1 MKTNEEIIALF
12 LRMEREMSSEQNIA
26 LMKIWPFLRMD
37 IFRTIQSMERG
48 IPYTTCYKRHPMMV
62 ENDEEVENIYLNNIK
77 KCDILIV
84 DIDSQYVHDKETDS
98 FESRVSTGVECLH
111 EYRIEKVTICYH
123 NRYIKTRIPLL
134 RPTKEI
140 FPDNSLINMISDKIC
155 VYFNDKIG
163 KDIMD
168 CLGYLL
174 SYVEGW
180 KQKENYF
187 CRILKAASPRIL
199 MLTSGYEIS
208 EMVFVRAAKALGIRT
223 VELQHGV
230 INSRHMGYRMPEGI
244 EMEYASELLFAYY
257 PIEDGFI
264 HNRYKP
270 NQIYPVGSYQLEKN
284 LKCRGR
290 LVQNNKVLLVLT
302 INDTFLLRFAEKLW
316 RKCGG
321 YLEIVCRLHPEE
333 NRNSLSLKRLMEVA
347 DKSLVFEFPENK
359 NIYDSIMDAEWIVGT
374 NTTVLYE
381 ASAFDKKCIEIK
393 EPQEKLT
400 GDFTSVTNV
409 DELISLIK
417 QGDNAKIRRDKFYIF
432 NSEQNLRY
440 AISDILND

>member
-1 MKTNEEIIALF
+1 MKTNEEIITIF
-12 LRMEREMSSEQNIA
+12 LRMEQEMILEQNIA

-37 IFRTIQSMERG
+37 IFRTIQSMERE
-48 IPYTTCYKRHPMMV
+48 IPYTTCYKRHPMMA
-62 ENDEEVENIYLNNIK
+62 EDDEESKNIYLKNIK

-84 DIDSQYVHDKETDS
+84 DIDSQYVYDKETDS
-98 FESRVSTGVECLH
+98 FESRVSTGIECLR

-140 FPDNSLINMISDKIC
+140 FTDNSLINMISDKISEH
-155 VYFNDKIG
+155 FNDKIG
-163 KDIMD
+163 KEIMD
-168 CLGYLL
+168 YLEYLL

-180 KQKENYF
+180 KQQENYF
-187 CRILKAASPRIL
+187 CQILKAASPRIL

-208 EMVFVRAAKALGIRT
+208 EMFFVRAAKDLGIRT

-230 INSRHMGYRMPEGI
+230 INSRHMGYRVPEGI
-244 EMEYASELLFAYY
+244 GTEYASEFLFAYY
-257 PIEDGFI
+257 PIEGGYI
-264 HNRYKP
+264 HNRYKL
-270 NQIYPVGSYQLEKN
+270 NQIYPVGSCQLEKKM
-284 LKCRGR
+284 KCRGR
-290 LVQNNKVLLVLT
+290 RMRNNKVLLVLT
-302 INDTFLLRFAEKLW
+302 INDTFLLRFAEELW

-321 YLEIVCRLHPEE
+321 CTEIVCRLHPEE
-333 NRNSLSLKRLMEVA
+333 NRNSPNLKHLMKLV
-347 DKSLVFEFPENK
+347 DKSLFFEFPENK
-359 NIYDSIMDAEWIVGT
+359 SIYDSIMDAEWIVGT

-381 ASAFDKKCIEIK
+381 ASAFNKKCIEIK

-400 GDFTSVTNV
+400 GDFTSVTDV

-417 QGDNAKIRRDKFYIF
+417 QGDDVKIRRDKFYIL

-440 AISDILND
+440 AISDILKD